1 MTPMMKLYLLCIESI
16 STIDEIQK
24 NREIPRKRLRIALKE
39 ALDQLEPFVNN
50 SFEVLN
56 GDSETTVDNAL
67 MITNFGRIIN
77 ELKEEDLLRPLSDGT
92 GL

>member
-16 STIDEIQK
+16 STIDEVQK
-24 NREIPRKRLRIALKE
+24 EREVPRKRLRIALKE
-39 ALDQLEPFVNN
+39 ALDQLEPFVDG

-56 GDSETTVDNAL
+56 EDEETTVDNAL

-77 ELKEEDLLRPLSDGT
+77 ELKEEDLLKPLSDGT
-92 GL
+92 GV

>member
-1 MTPMMKLYLLCIESI
+1 MMKLYLLCIESI